1 MVVVEKLN
9 NKLLYKV
16 LLLLLKYIPMI
27 ISLFYL
33 INTITAYIGVDL
45 PILSN
50 IAGMSLLTWIFMYIA
65 AIVFKFCIYHRMF
78 LYYILVTDIINIIDY
93 YYNIPVNDFNILMIH
108 SSVTC
113 ICLFLILYF
122 YVKSYK
128 KRVTKN
134 NR

>member
-1 MVVVEKLN
+1 MVVVENLRS
-9 NKLLYKV
+9 KLLYKI
-16 LLLLLKYIPMI
+16 LLLLLKYIPLI
-27 ISLFYL
+27 IGLFYM
-33 INTITAYIGVDL
+33 INTITAYIGIDL

-50 IAGMSLLTWIFMYIA
+50 IAGMSLLTWLFMYIA

-93 YYNIPVNDFNILMIH
+93 YYNIPISNFNILMIH
-108 SSVTC
+108 SSITC
-113 ICLFLILYF
+113 ICLFLILFF

-128 KRVTKN
+128 KRVTKD